1 MDQRGLHTH
10 ADPCS
15 EGPQPDRLVMH
26 SFNTLLI
33 NSPKHF
39 NPNISFCN
47 FSIFWAL
54 GFAPIRFL
62 LHVGRCFWPHV
73 AILHKKSQDPT
84 KSATDKYFSF
94 GVLGLYF
101 FDHFFQ
107 ISKLKKNVEAQI
119 SKMGTSVCRGFG
131 PVLRFSFKIR
141 LMWSKT
147 SSHMQLKSYRRNT
160 SDYKNF

>member
-39 NPNISFCN
+39 SHNIFFCN
-47 FSIFWAL
+47 FSIFLAW

-62 LHVGRCFWPHV
+62 LHVGRWLFPHV
-73 AILHKKSQDPT
+73 AILHQKSQDPI
-84 KSATDKYFSF
+84 KAATDKYFGF
-94 GVLGLYF
+94 GILGLYF
-101 FDHFFQ
+101 FDPFFQ
-107 ISKLKKNVEAQI
+107 IPKLKKNVGAQI
-119 SKMGTSVCRGFG
+119 SKMGTSVCRGFD
-131 PVLRFSFKIR
+131 PVLRFSSKFC
-141 LMWSKT
+141 LMWSVT
-147 SSHMQLKSYRRNT
+147 SPHMQ
-160 SDYKNF
+160 